1 VNQGQRATPVR
12 LDVEITTR
20 CTKQEGFDENFFG
33 SELRS
38 KTLPERLMKRSLAT
52 PAALGISHART
63 QPMKNL
69 NSDLHPEHEALGNA
83 TTRAAKRSQEI
94 RIVFEDDVNARGV
107 KIPIRTIHA
116 SAKISMPEFKNH
128 NKLAYPHPRPRH
140 AS

>member
-1 VNQGQRATPVR
+1 
-12 LDVEITTR
+12 
-20 CTKQEGFDENFFG
+20 
-33 SELRS
+33 
-38 KTLPERLMKRSLAT
+38 MKRSLAT
-52 PAALGISHART
+52 TSALGIGHART

-69 NSDLHPEHEALGNA
+69 HSDLHPEHDALGNA
-83 TTRAAKRSQEI
+83 TTRGAKRSQEI

-140 AS
+140 ES